1 MKRDKYRN
9 ADDNVNHVVKLLL
22 TLAVATT
29 IPVTETF

>member
-9 ADDNVNHVVKLLL
+9 ADDNVNHVVKLRL